1 MVMVLAIVSAILSFG
16 TAKATQVAM
25 NCTNSNKITLQA
37 QQYCLSKLDLIRNRG
52 YNNLSPESKSTI
64 ADNYSIQVNVGNETE
79 ENNTKKRTV
88 TVECFYKEELLPRS
102 TLKSTLS
109 TAEEAGGTG
118 AWIDN
123 FPTSGIAPCD
133 GIIVAT
139 SNWNTYMSISTSGVE
154 RTHVNQRSKYGQ
166 GQTNATCPVAKG
178 ERYVVSGGTVKFYR
192 LP

>member
-37 QQYCLSKLDLIRNRG
+37 QQYCLSKLDFIRNRG
-52 YNNLSPESKSTI
+52 YNNLSAEGKSMI
-64 ADNYSIQVNVGNETE
+64 ADNYSVQVSVGNEIK
-79 ENNTKKRTV
+79 ENDSKKRTV
-88 TVECFYKEELLPRS
+88 TVECFYKTDLLPRC
-102 TLKSTLS
+102 TLKSILS
-109 TAEEAGGTG
+109 TAEETSSSG

-139 SNWNTYMSISTSGVE
+139 SNWNTYMSISTNGVE
-154 RTHVNQRSKYGQ
+154 RTHVSGRDKYGQ

-178 ERYVVSGGTVKFYR
+178 EKYVVSGGSVKFFR